1 MLKEKQAII
10 EKQKYEIEQ
19 LMEQLNIKDQEIV
32 ELKDQVQYLEDGGG
46 VDSEEYKQLEA
57 KLS

>member
-10 EKQKYEIEQ
+10 DKQKYEIEQ